1 MKLGAVGIPIVGLP
15 SWELMR
21 SIIGLKSP
29 QGFAYFTVGEYRRP
43 KPIDT
48 ARNEIVE
55 MFLADERLEWLMFVD
70 SDATLHPLTLNR
82 LLSWRVPIVSVLC
95 FTRRVPVIPG
105 VFGEFVED
113 DKREVKIQPIMDWL
127 AQHPQ
132 LLTRAATILK
142 TDYEDGLIESSF
154 VGMHATVIRREV
166 FENMKPPYFVLNQEK
181 QNGEDV
187 YFCEK
192 AAQLGF
198 KSYVDMSVVAGH
210 QSMQEITALDFQAWM
225 LWAQQQEVFNGIQH

>member
-1 MKLGAVGIPIVGLP
+1 MSLGAVGIPIVGLP

-29 QGFAYFTVGEYRRP
+29 AGFAYFTVGEYRRP

-82 LLSWRVPIVSVLC
+82 LLSWRMPIVSALC
-95 FTRRVPVIPG
+95 FTRRIPVVPT
-105 VFGEFVED
+105 VFGDFVEG
-113 DKREVKIQPIMDWL
+113 DKREIKMQAVMDWL

-132 LLTRAATILK
+132 LLTRGASLLK
-142 TDYEDGLIESSF
+142 TDYDGALIESSF
-154 VGMHATVIRREV
+154 VGMHATVIQRRV
-166 FENMKPPYFVLNQEK
+166 FEQMKPPYFLLNQEK

-192 AAQLGF
+192 ASRFGL

-210 QSMQEITALDFQAWM
+210 QAMQEISALNFQAWV
-225 LWAQQQEVFNGIQH
+225 LWAQQQKAFNDI